1 MTNPQQETN
10 VSDFKLDHLN
20 IPARDPHKLAQWYA
34 TTFGLRAD
42 RHLARG
48 NGVLIAFQQGD
59 PLQRAHDVHMGFHV
73 PSIDSLNTWAKKFD
87 AKTMIGAEFTTFKT
101 SDPEGNC
108 IEFYTPNA

>member
-1 MTNPQQETN
+1 M
-10 VSDFKLDHLN
+10 
-20 IPARDPHKLAQWYA
+20 PALERHRKRLRVRLGGCIALV
-34 TTFGLRAD
+34 GLILVVAGCAKNYGQFSKSAEVG
-42 RHLARG
+42 L
-48 NGVLIAFQQGD
+48 AFQQGD

-87 AKTMIGAEFTTFKT
+87 AKTTIGAEFTTFKV